1 MTVRELIEKLKDMPQ
16 DYVVEVYR
24 YDGFEGKEWT
34 DELCGDVEV
43 WDAEHGVVC
52 IS

>member
-24 YDGFEGKEWT
+24 YDEYEMKEWN
-34 DELCGDVEV
+34 DELYGDVEV